1 MSELA
6 FDFEEGTSQ
15 SRQAS
20 RLVLEKLIQKLI
32 DKKSSSRGH
41 DDDDEEDDLIIK
53 QDSDDNDDHNDGIE
67 SQVIDLLA
75 ELIPKIN
82 ETLMLES
89 KSTIVS
95 VFD

>member
-1 MSELA
+1 
-6 FDFEEGTSQ
+6 
-15 SRQAS
+15 
-20 RLVLEKLIQKLI
+20 
-32 DKKSSSRGH
+32 
-41 DDDDEEDDLIIK
+41 LIIK